1 MSRRPAFWPGFLL
14 AWTILLWLVVAAVLA
29 VAASLPTSYEWSND
43 EIPPIAILQ
52 NALRVVAPA
61 VLTAAFAQTA
71 ATVALSVA
79 RTKRSASV
87 PAEEDDPWQQHAALL
102 TR

>member
-1 MSRRPAFWPGFLL
+1 VSRRPVFWRGLLL

-61 VLTAAFAQTA
+61 VLTAAFAQTV

-79 RTKRSASV
+79 RTKCPAPA
-87 PAEEDDPWQQHAALL
+87 PAEEDDLWQHDAVLL

>member
-1 MSRRPAFWPGFLL
+1 MSRRPVFWRGLLL

-79 RTKRSASV
+79 RTKRPAPV
-87 PAEEDDPWQQHAALL
+87 PAEEDDPWQQDAVLL